1 MQLYSVF
8 WSTTLL
14 RTRPLRPFS
23 LVACFGKK
31 LSLKRKRQK
40 IFWAKTFAN
49 LLFLSVDWFSW
60 VHDQHACLY
69 VCYLTL
75 FSFAYFLR
83 IASTEKLDVFAKTD
97 LKFEE
102 KGCLFNAKTYFVI
115 RYLLFF
121 TISLICAIHPA
132 KIRSTDFWYSLNYN
146 GRSYLTFQVAKWGH
160 QDIAFW
166 THSLRTFKL
175 SVQANW
181 NLQKRLK

>member
-1 MQLYSVF
+1 MHAM
-8 WSTTLL
+8 
-14 RTRPLRPFS
+14 PL
-23 LVACFGKK
+23 C
-31 LSLKRKRQK
+31 
-40 IFWAKTFAN
+40 
-49 LLFLSVDWFSW
+49 LLFDFIFI
-60 VHDQHACLY
+60 CLF
-69 VCYLTL
+69 C
-75 FSFAYFLR
+75 FR

-121 TISLICAIHPA
+121 TIGLICAIHPA

-175 SVQANW
+175 SVHATGIYKKDW
-181 NLQKRLK
+181 NRKLSTEWENKCKQRNVDSWMECENPGVLGWKWYASFTIRNTDNF